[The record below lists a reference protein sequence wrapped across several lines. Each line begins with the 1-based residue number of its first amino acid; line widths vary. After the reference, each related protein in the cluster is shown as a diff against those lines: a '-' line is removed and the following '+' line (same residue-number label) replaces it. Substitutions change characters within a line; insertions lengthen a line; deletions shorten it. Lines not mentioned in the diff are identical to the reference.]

1 MIKNTFQ
8 NQIKIEP
15 KMHYVKLFWNM
26 LDWSEK
32 NKVDPGDT
40 AAMIR
45 KSFANSDVDWKKAKI
60 YDKNLGKS

>member
-1 MIKNTFQ
+1 MIFNL
-8 NQIKIEP
+8 E
-15 KMHYVKLFWNM
+15 KLFWNM
-26 LDWSEK
+26 LDWSEQ

-60 YDKNLGKS
+60 YDKILENHNPFQKQELALQ